1 MTQEDIIYCPHCGTS
16 SDKNTIQC
24 NEEYK
29 EFSIH
34 SCYNCGKT
42 HIREVKPELLILA
55 RSSKPVDETAIRVES
70 LCRYVMSLM
79 AYERCE
85 QKIKELR
92 GDTTVPATTKQEIP
106 KDEELNEAFR
116 KFELSKA
123 ELLQRGLIE

>member
-92 GDTTVPATTKQEIP
+92 GDPATPATTNQEIP
-106 KDEELNEAFR
+106 NDEGLDAALKR
-116 KFELSKA
+116 FEVLKA
-123 ELLQRGLIE
+123 ELYQRGLIE